1 MAPDSSSRQRL
12 PFEPGKKGK
21 GAKLDADAP
30 KASTT
35 TPPGKPGSGK
45 SKATP
50 SRDPNAISPAAAA
63 KAKAISSKAKARAEK
78 KTQAQQRAAA
88 TAIPEVVSQRM
99 LRRMLAF
106 SGVPTFLG
114 VATFFVSYGLIVK
127 GNVEL
132 PPYAVLLV
140 TLGCFGLGVVG
151 LTYGVLSASW
161 DEDRPGDWLGLD
173 EFQVNFGR
181 MTSAW
186 GQKTKG

>member
-1 MAPDSSSRQRL
+1 MAPDSSRKRL

-21 GAKLDADAP
+21 GSAKPDPDSPKPSPAVKGKADSD
-30 KASTT
+30 KGNAS
-35 TPPGKPGSGK
+35 PR
-45 SKATP
+45 
-50 SRDPNAISPAAAA
+50 RDPNAISAAAAA
-63 KAKAISSKAKARAEK
+63 KAKAISAKAQARAEK
-78 KTQAQQRAAA
+78 KAQVQQRSAA

-106 SGVPTFLG
+106 SGTPTLLG

-127 GNVEL
+127 GDVDL

-161 DEDRPGDWLGLD
+161 DEDRPGDWLGLE
-173 EFQVNFGR
+173 EFKVNVGR
-181 MTSAW
+181 MTNAW
-186 GQKTKG
+186 GQRSKD